1 MPHTPIRPS
10 GTFPHKAGEGR
21 RSVLLGAAAALIAGR
36 ASAQNPYPDR
46 TIKLVVGYPPGG
58 PNDLLARIL
67 APKLAELLK
76 QTVVID
82 NRGGSNGEIAAA
94 MVAKAPAD
102 GYTILFSS
110 NGPVTVAPALGRKL
124 PYDPATELSAI
135 MPIGASPMLL
145 VVRPDLPAKDVK
157 ELIALAKAAPGKLNG
172 ASAGTGGMTHLGL
185 ELFKSVAG
193 VDIVHV
199 PYKGGGPAMTDL
211 MAGQVDIY
219 FGGVPTALPH
229 VRSGKLRGLAVT
241 SLARLAGA
249 AEIPTLHE
257 SGLSGFDAGIW
268 YGVFGPPN
276 LPAPVL
282 STLRATFATVMADAD
297 VKRYFVDNAVDAL
310 PTTPERFAQFAA
322 DDFVKWQALAKRAN
336 ISAD

>member
-1 MPHTPIRPS
+1 
-10 GTFPHKAGEGR
+10 
-21 RSVLLGAAAALIAGR
+21 VLLGAVATLIAGR
-36 ASAQNPYPDR
+36 AFAQDSYPER
-46 TIKLVVGYPPGG
+46 AIKLVVGYPPGG

-67 APKLAELLK
+67 APKLGELLK

-94 MVAKAPAD
+94 AIAKSPAD

-110 NGPVTVAPALGRKL
+110 NGPVTVSPALGRKL
-124 PYDPATELSAI
+124 PYDPLTELTPI
-135 MPIGASPMLL
+135 MPIGISPMLL

-157 ELIALAKAAPGKLNG
+157 ELIALAKAKPGKLNG

-185 ELFKSVAG
+185 ELFKSMAG
-193 VDIVHV
+193 LDIVHV

-229 VRSGKLRGLAVT
+229 ARSGKLRGLAVT

-249 AEIPTLHE
+249 PDIPTLNE

-282 STLRATFATVMADAD
+282 AKLRAAFTTAMADAD
-297 VKRYFVDNAVDAL
+297 VKRYFVENAVDSL

-322 DDFVKWQALAKRAN
+322 QDFIKWQDLAKRAN
-336 ISAD
+336 ITAE

>member
-1 MPHTPIRPS
+1 M
-10 GTFPHKAGEGR
+10 
-21 RSVLLGAAAALIAGR
+21 LLGAVATLIAGR
-36 ASAQNPYPDR
+36 AFAQDSYPER
-46 TIKLVVGYPPGG
+46 AIKLVVGYPPGG

-67 APKLAELLK
+67 APKLGELLK

-94 MVAKAPAD
+94 AVAKSPAD

-110 NGPVTVAPALGRKL
+110 NGPVTVSPALGRKL
-124 PYDPATELSAI
+124 PYDPAAELTAI
-135 MPIGASPMLL
+135 MPIGISPMLL

-157 ELIALAKAAPGKLNG
+157 EVIALAKARPGKLNG

-185 ELFKSVAG
+185 ELFKSMAG
-193 VDIVHV
+193 LDIVHV

-229 VRSGKLRGLAVT
+229 ARSGKPRGLAVT
-241 SLARLAGA
+241 SLTRLAGA
-249 AEIPTLHE
+249 PDIPTLNE

-282 STLRATFATVMADAD
+282 AKLRAAFTTAMADAD
-297 VKRYFVDNAVDAL
+297 VKRYFVENAVDSL

-322 DDFVKWQALAKRAN
+322 QDFIKWQDLAKRAN
-336 ISAD
+336 ITAE

>member
-1 MPHTPIRPS
+1 M
-10 GTFPHKAGEGR
+10 R
-21 RSVLLGAAAALIAGR
+21 RRDLARTAVGLAMASAVGR
-36 ASAQNPYPDR
+36 AFAQDSYPDR
-46 TIKLVVGYPPGG
+46 AIKLVVGYPPGG

-67 APKLAELLK
+67 APKLSELLN

-94 MVAKAPAD
+94 MVAKSPAD

-124 PYDPATELSAI
+124 PYEPLTELSAI
-135 MPIGASPMLL
+135 MPIGISPMLL

-157 ELIALAKAAPGKLNG
+157 ELIALAKARPGKLNG
-172 ASAGTGGMTHLGL
+172 GSAGTGGMTHLGL
-185 ELFKSVAG
+185 ELFKSVSG

-199 PYKGGGPAMTDL
+199 PYKGGGPAMNDL
-211 MAGQVDIY
+211 MASQIDIY

-229 VRSGKLRGLAVT
+229 ARSGKLRGLAVT

-249 AEIPTLHE
+249 PEIPTLHE
-257 SGLSGFDAGIW
+257 SGLTGFDAGIW

-282 STLRATFATVMADAD
+282 AKLRAAFTTVIADAE

-322 DDFVKWQALAKRAN
+322 EDFVKWQALAKRAN
-336 ISAD
+336 ISAE

>member
-1 MPHTPIRPS
+1 M
-10 GTFPHKAGEGR
+10 
-21 RSVLLGAAAALIAGR
+21 LLGAAATLIAGR
-36 ASAQNPYPDR
+36 AVAQTYPDR
-46 TIKLVVGYPPGG
+46 AIKLVVGYPPGG
-58 PNDLLARIL
+58 PNDLLARII
-67 APKLAELLK
+67 APKLGELLK

-110 NGPVTVAPALGRKL
+110 NGPVTVSPALGRKL

-135 MPIGASPMLL
+135 MPIGTSPMLL
-145 VVRPDLPAKDVK
+145 VVRPDLPAKDVQA
-157 ELIALAKAAPGKLNG
+157 LIALAKARPGTLNSG
-172 ASAGTGGMTHLGL
+172 SAGTGGMTHLGL
-185 ELFKSVAG
+185 ELFESMAG

-211 MAGQVDIY
+211 MAGQIDIY

-276 LPAPVL
+276 LPAAIL
-282 STLRATFATVMADAD
+282 STLRAAFATVMADAE
-297 VKRYFVDNAVDAL
+297 VKRYFLDNAVDSL

-322 DDFVKWQALAKRAN
+322 DDFIKWQALAKRAN